1 MFVGSNAIVS
11 HPFPSSN
18 QPTSTPVYASNREAL
33 KQLEHERDWL
43 SGICSVLD
51 SGVAVSAVYS
61 PAISLAELPPTAILL
76 KRLQKV
82 SKIYLSMRP
91 LLEAFEQQGVEIFPR
106 LQVPERESLDLFV
119 RFPNKQ
125 FFAIILRTMGR
136 SKIVY
141 NEKAEALYVRRQ
153 QGGRG
158 LKPWIPDPLLQLAD
172 QEFWLRRNRRELFGG
187 SSRDV
192 RRPVGKIL
200 ALAGE
205 TRLGNHSEHLYAT
218 FGKQKFVCVR
228 RKFTTTVLEQE
239 QLVSFIRAWQAQ
251 KA

>member
-1 MFVGSNAIVS
+1 MVS
-11 HPFPSSN
+11 HPFPSSI

-33 KQLEHERDWL
+33 KQLERERDWL
-43 SGICSVLD
+43 SGICGVLG

-61 PAISLAELPPTAILL
+61 PAISLAGLPPMAILL

-82 SKIYLSMRP
+82 SQIYLSMGP

-106 LQVPERESLDLFV
+106 LQVPEQESLDLFV

-125 FFAIILRTMGR
+125 FFAITLRTM
-136 SKIVY
+136 SKSSIVY
-141 NEKAEALYVRRQ
+141 NEKAEALYVRYRQ
-153 QGGRG
+153 GG
-158 LKPWIPDPLLQLAD
+158 LKPWKPDPLLQLAD
-172 QEFWLRRNRRELFGG
+172 QEVWLRKNRRELFGG

-192 RRPVGKIL
+192 RRPVVKIL

-205 TRLGNHSEHLYAT
+205 TRLGKHSEHLYET
-218 FGKQKFVCVR
+218 ISEQKFVCVR
-228 RKFTTTVLEQE
+228 RKFTTTVLEKE
-239 QLVSFIRAWQAQ
+239 QLVRFIRAWQAQ